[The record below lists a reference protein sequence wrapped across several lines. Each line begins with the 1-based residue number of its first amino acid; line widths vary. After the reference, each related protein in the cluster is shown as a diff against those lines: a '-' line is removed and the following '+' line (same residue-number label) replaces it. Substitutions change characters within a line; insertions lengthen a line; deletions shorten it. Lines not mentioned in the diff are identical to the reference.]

1 MNYYATEVVHSLDD
15 IKKAFFMTEFL
26 EQKELFYE
34 KVRNFDMQKLKNSKN
49 LEQFSVAVRC
59 FADDMLTLVPTEK
72 QNEWCSYELYTNAYH
87 GDKFWN
93 ELPLPE
99 VVQIIFEA
107 YINLAGLRYS
117 SSSKYVVNIYDL
129 SDQSFFFN
137 TAKQMHSFLDAED
150 IAPYVAF
157 RCKKIENVIFFDE
170 LFSA

>member
-1 MNYYATEVVHSLDD
+1 
-15 IKKAFFMTEFL
+15 
-26 EQKELFYE
+26 
-34 KVRNFDMQKLKNSKN
+34 
-49 LEQFSVAVRC
+49 
-59 FADDMLTLVPTEK
+59 
-72 QNEWCSYELYTNAYH
+72 LYTNAYH

-117 SSSKYVVNIYDL
+117 SSSKYVVDIYDL

-157 RCKKIENVIFFDE
+157 RCKKIDNVIFFDE